1 MTINEV
7 QQQLVDEFSI
17 HTDWMDKYGYIIE
30 LGKEVKDLDKSRK
43 TKQNL
48 IQGCQS
54 QVWLHAEYKDGLV
67 HFYTD
72 SDAILTKGLAFMI
85 VKVYTGHSP
94 DDIINTEPWFIEKL
108 DLQHHLSPT
117 RANGLTSMV
126 KQIKLYAI
134 AFKAKYENK

>member
-7 QQQLVDEFSI
+7 QQQLVEEFSVF
-17 HTDWMDKYGYIIE
+17 TDWMDKYGYIIE
-30 LGKEVKDLDKSRK
+30 LGKEVPELESSKK

-54 QVWLHAEYKDGLV
+54 QVWLHAEYRDGLV
-67 HFYTD
+67 FFQTD
-72 SDAILTKGLAFMI
+72 SDAILTKGLAFML
-85 VKVYTGHSP
+85 VKVFNGQKP
-94 DDIINTEPWFIEKL
+94 DDIINNDPWFIEKL
-108 DLQHHLSPT
+108 DLQQHLSPT

-134 AFKAKYENK
+134 AYKAKNESK